1 MYFFSKEPSVFMKA
15 CKCYYSKAV
24 LPPRG
29 LWWA

>member
-1 MYFFSKEPSVFMKA
+1 MKA

-24 LPPRG
+24 PPPRG